1 MGFLSQNYMLSHFF
15 TPFLLLDPM
24 LGFSGCFVPIVLDIG
39 LTTFLAYFMGY
50 YLIVSI
56 IGFIFYF

>member
-1 MGFLSQNYMLSHFF
+1 MGFLIQNYMLPHFF
-15 TPFLLLDPM
+15 TPFLLPEPM
-24 LGFSGCFVPIVLDIG
+24 LGFNGCFVPIVLDIG

-50 YLIVSI
+50 YLMISI